1 MSESSYKEFRLSKNN
16 PIRPIHGSIKL
27 SELRALGLAYEDVL
41 DFSTNINP
49 LGPPESVF
57 DGVEDIDLSKYP
69 DPECLHLHEMISK
82 HLDIDTSFI
91 LAGNGSTEII
101 HLFTRAYFESIS
113 ENSRTCAIFG
123 PTYGE
128 YRGASELMGVSIL
141 NLTANLIPPFD
152 WDWSEAYSLIAKHK
166 PALVSLCNPNNP
178 TGVYLDESHISNLAS
193 VVSENNGLLIVD
205 EAYINFVEDRW
216 DAIHLVRD
224 KNIALL
230 RSMTKDY
237 SLTGIRLGYVL
248 ATPDIIEK
256 ISIYQPDWSVNSI
269 AQQAGINVLQ
279 NKNYLQHARDVVKK
293 NKAYLTSELTS
304 LNFQVHVSQANFLL
318 LRTGNAGSWRN
329 RLLQKG
335 IVVRDCTSFGL
346 PDYIRIGIRPF
357 SECRQLVNTMM
368 ELVEV

>member
-1 MSESSYKEFRLSKNN
+1 MSKRSYKKFRLSKNN

-27 SELRALGLAYEDVL
+27 SELRALGLAYEDIL

-91 LAGNGSTEII
+91 LAG
-101 HLFTRAYFESIS
+101 
-113 ENSRTCAIFG
+113 
-123 PTYGE
+123 
-128 YRGASELMGVSIL
+128 
-141 NLTANLIPPFD
+141 
-152 WDWSEAYSLIAKHK
+152 
-166 PALVSLCNPNNP
+166 
-178 TGVYLDESHISNLAS
+178 
-193 VVSENNGLLIVD
+193 
-205 EAYINFVEDRW
+205 
-216 DAIHLVRD
+216 
-224 KNIALL
+224 
-230 RSMTKDY
+230 
-237 SLTGIRLGYVL
+237 
-248 ATPDIIEK
+248 
-256 ISIYQPDWSVNSI
+256 
-269 AQQAGINVLQ
+269 
-279 NKNYLQHARDVVKK
+279 
-293 NKAYLTSELTS
+293 
-304 LNFQVHVSQANFLL
+304 
-318 LRTGNAGSWRN
+318 SWRN